1 MRSYGTCPKCKTGLL
16 RPSGAGG
23 CNCTCELC
31 DYQTRPEYLERE
43 SGSSYGSSSWHRGTN
58 YSSKKYGQSEPT
70 RYYGSG
76 RKKSGCGT
84 WVIVIIILWFLLQYF

>member
-31 DYQTRPEYLERE
+31 GYWTR
-43 SGSSYGSSSWHRGTN
+43 
-58 YSSKKYGQSEPT
+58 QSEPT

-84 WVIVIIILWFLLQYF
+84 WVIVIIILWFLLQHF